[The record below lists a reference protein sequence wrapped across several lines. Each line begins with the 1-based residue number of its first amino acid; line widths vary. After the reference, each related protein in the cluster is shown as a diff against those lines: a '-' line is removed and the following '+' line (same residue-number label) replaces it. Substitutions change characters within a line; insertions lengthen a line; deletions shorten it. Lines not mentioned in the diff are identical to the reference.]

1 MKIQTKRIIAGLG
14 LAAGLVAASNVSA
27 ETATINA
34 SVVVDGS
41 LNVSVL
47 SPLDYGTIAAIG
59 HGVDVATLT
68 ISSDPAVAP
77 AAVNTANAKII
88 IIVDGTP
95 ADVLVS
101 NAAPMYALTVTPPA
115 ATTAT
120 DPSTVSAH
128 TFDVDN
134 FSMYAHTEGNSQTF
148 GTTTDATGNLGFN
161 IGADLITDTAVVG
174 AYDNT
179 TYTSTFDY
187 TINY

>member
-27 ETATINA
+27 EDAIINA

-41 LNVSVL
+41 LDVAVL

-59 HGVDVATLT
+59 ALGEAATLT
-68 ISSDPAVAP
+68 ISADPAVAP
-77 AAVNTANAKII
+77 SVVDDTAAKII

-101 NAAPMYALTVTPPA
+101 NAAPNYLLTVTPPA

-120 DPSTVSAH
+120 DPSTVSTH
-128 TFDVDN
+128 EFDVDN
-134 FSMYAHTEGNSQTF
+134 FTIYAHTEGNNQTF

-161 IGADLITDTAVVG
+161 IGADLATDGVVVG

-179 TYTSTFDY
+179 TYTSTFTY
-187 TINY
+187 TVAY